1 MTGQEFDNHIIF
13 EKLEQFKNR
22 ITDSEIRESVGID
35 DIHFFET
42 SYGYF
47 LDRLGLTIPII
58 VQEAELT
65 TISQEVENALSQIN
79 TFIGNK
85 NYGHITNA
93 KNNLH
98 SAITRVRNL
107 PLPFSKN
114 DFNFSKNISNFE
126 KIVQEKYK
134 GLEKGNQDLKLLIE
148 GLNNEIINN
157 QSELKRIKT
166 ALEQKEIEL
175 QSINSTFQTDF
186 ANIKAT
192 ANQNYE
198 SDRKSFRTEFDTI
211 KQSIDSDKKIFRIEF
226 DDLKQTLNN
235 EIEEIK
241 TEINTDTTTLITEL
255 NQKLNEAK
263 KIVGVIGDVSVT
275 GNYQQI
281 ANSNK
286 TTADILRI
294 VAIILMLI
302 LSGLLIYTIWDISGD
317 TFDWTKSLI
326 RILAAA
332 ALSYPATY
340 AARESSKHRRLEI
353 LNRKAELELAAIN
366 PFIELL
372 PENKKQEIKEKLVEK
387 YFGNHSSN
395 IDNTDN
401 QKDDEVSINA
411 LDKILKTILSNIK
424 K

>member
-1 MTGQEFDNHIIF
+1 MTGQEFDNHMIF

-22 ITDSEIRESVGID
+22 ISDSEIRESVGID

-47 LDRLGLTIPII
+47 LDRLRLTIPII
-58 VQEAELT
+58 VQETELT

-114 DFNFSKNISNFE
+114 DFNFSKDISNFE

-134 GLEKGNQDLKLLIE
+134 GLGKENQNLKLSIE
-148 GLNNEIINN
+148 ELNNEIIKN
-157 QSELKRIKT
+157 QSEITRIKT
-166 ALEQKEIEL
+166 VLEQKEIEL
-175 QSINSTFQTDF
+175 QNINSTFKTDF

-198 SDRKSFRTEFDTI
+198 SDRKSFRTEFDA
-211 KQSIDSDKKIFRIEF
+211 
-226 DDLKQTLNN
+226 LKQTLNN

-241 TEINTDTTTLITEL
+241 AEIDTDTTTLITGL
-255 NQKLNEAK
+255 NQKFNEAK

-275 GNYQQI
+275 GNYQQV

-286 TTADILRI
+286 ITADILRI

-317 TFDWTKSLI
+317 TYDWTKSLI

-387 YFGNHSSN
+387 YFGNHSSI

-401 QKDDEVSINA
+401 QKDDEVSVSA

>member
-22 ITDSEIRESVGID
+22 IAENEIRESVGIE
-35 DIHFFET
+35 DINFFET

-47 LDRLGLTIPII
+47 LDRLKLTIPII
-58 VQEAELT
+58 VQETELT

-85 NYGHITNA
+85 NNGHITNA

-134 GLEKGNQDLKLLIE
+134 GLEKENQDLKQSIE
-148 GLNNEIINN
+148 GLNNEIKNN
-157 QSELKRIKT
+157 KSELTRIKT

-175 QSINSTFQTDF
+175 QNIISTFQTDF

-198 SDRKSFRTEFDTI
+198 SDRKSFRTEFDSI
-211 KQSIDSDKKIFRIEF
+211 KQSIDSDKKSFRTEF

-241 TEINTDTTTLITEL
+241 TVIDTDTTTIISEL

-286 TTADILRI
+286 KTADILRI
-294 VAIILMLI
+294 VAILLMLI

-387 YFGNHSSN
+387 YFGNHSTN
-395 IDNTDN
+395 IDNPDN
-401 QKDDEVSINA
+401 QKDDEVSING
-411 LDKILKTILSNIK
+411 LDKILRTILSNINK
-424 K
+424 

>member
-1 MTGQEFDNHIIF
+1 MTGQEFENHIIF
-13 EKLEQFKNR
+13 EKLEQFKKR
-22 ITDSEIRESVGID
+22 ISDNEIRESIGIE
-35 DIHFFET
+35 DINFFET
-42 SYGYF
+42 AYGYF
-47 LDRLGLTIPII
+47 LDRLRLTIPVI
-58 VQEAELT
+58 VQETELT
-65 TISQEVENALSQIN
+65 TISQEVESSLSQIN

-93 KNNLH
+93 KNNLY

-114 DFNFSKNISNFE
+114 DFNFSKNISTFE
-126 KIVQEKYK
+126 KIVQEKYNN
-134 GLEKGNQDLKLLIE
+134 LEKENKELKQTLDE
-148 GLNNEIINN
+148 LNNEIKSNKT
-157 QSELKRIKT
+157 ELKRIKSS
-166 ALEQKEIEL
+166 LEQKELEI
-175 QSINSTFQTDF
+175 QNINSTFQTDF

-192 ANQNYE
+192 ANQNYD
-198 SDRKSFRTEFDTI
+198 SDRKAFRTEFD
-211 KQSIDSDKKIFRIEF
+211 S
-226 DDLKQTLNN
+226 LKQNIDAEKMNFRVKFDTLMSTLNN

-241 TEINTDTTTLITEL
+241 TEIDTNTTTIIDEL
-255 NQKLNEAK
+255 NQKLVDAK
-263 KIVGVIGDVSVT
+263 NIVGVIGDVSVT

-286 TTADILRI
+286 KTADNLRL

-302 LSGLLIYTIWDISGD
+302 LSGLLIYTIWDINGD

-340 AARESSKHRRLEI
+340 AARESTKHRRLEI
-353 LNRKAELELAAIN
+353 VNRKAELELAAIN

-387 YFGNHSSN
+387 YFGNNSAN
-395 IDNTDN
+395 IDTSDN

>member
-1 MTGQEFDNHIIF
+1 MTGQEFENHLIF
-13 EKLEQFKNR
+13 DKLEQFKNR
-22 ITDSEIRESVGID
+22 ISEKEIRESVSVD

-42 SYGYF
+42 AYSYF
-47 LDRLGLTIPII
+47 QDRLKLTIPTI

-65 TISQEVENALSQIN
+65 TISQEIENSLSQIN

-85 NYGHITNA
+85 NTGHITNA
-93 KNNLH
+93 KNHLH

-126 KIVQEKYK
+126 RIVKEKYNS
-134 GLEKGNQDLKLLIE
+134 LEQENKELKSSIDE
-148 GLNNEIINN
+148 LNTEIKSNKA
-157 QSELKRIKT
+157 ELKRIST
-166 ALEQKEIEL
+166 LLTQKETEI
-175 QSINSTFQTDF
+175 QNINSTFQTDF

-192 ANQNYE
+192 ANQNYD
-198 SDRKSFRTEFDTI
+198 SDRKTFRTEFDTI
-211 KQSIDSDKKIFRIEF
+211 KQSFETEKKNFRTEF
-226 DDLKQTLNN
+226 NTIKESFNA

-241 TEINTDTTTLITEL
+241 QEIDTDTTTLISDL
-255 NQKLNEAK
+255 NQKLDDAK

-275 GNYQQI
+275 GNYKQI

-286 TTADILRI
+286 KTADNLRFI
-294 VAIILMLI
+294 AITLMLI
-302 LSGLLIYTIWDISGD
+302 LSGLLIYTIWDISGA

-387 YFGNHSSN
+387 YFGNHSVN
-395 IDNTDN
+395 VDNSDN

>member
-1 MTGQEFDNHIIF
+1 MTGQEFESHLIF
-13 EKLEQFKNR
+13 DKLEQFKKR
-22 ITDSEIRESVGID
+22 ISEKEIRESIGVD

-42 SYGYF
+42 ANSYF
-47 LDRLGLTIPII
+47 LDRLKLTIPTI
-58 VQEAELT
+58 VQESELT
-65 TISQEVENALSQIN
+65 TISQEIESALSQIN
-79 TFIGNK
+79 NFIGNK
-85 NYGHITNA
+85 NIGHITNA

-114 DFNFSKNISNFE
+114 DFNFSKNISEFE
-126 KIVQEKYK
+126 KIVQEKYD
-134 GLEKGNQDLKLLIE
+134 GLSQE
-148 GLNNEIINN
+148 NN
-157 QSELKRIKT
+157 QLKKTIEELNAEIKKSKSELKRVSTI
-166 ALEQKEIEL
+166 LEQKETEI
-175 QSINSTFQTDF
+175 QNINSTFQTEF
-186 ANIKAT
+186 TNIKAT
-192 ANQNYE
+192 ANQNHE
-198 SDRKSFRTEFDTI
+198 SDRKTFRTELDSIKQNYETEKKNFRTEFNNIKNTIGSEIGELKSGIETDTT
-211 KQSIDSDKKIFRIEF
+211 KIIN
-226 DDLKQTLNN
+226 DLKQ
-235 EIEEIK
+235 
-241 TEINTDTTTLITEL
+241 
-255 NQKLNEAK
+255 KLDDAK

-286 TTADILRI
+286 KTADNLRI
-294 VAIILMLI
+294 VAITLMLL
-302 LSGLLIYTIWDISGD
+302 LSGLLVYTIWDISGD

-340 AARESSKHRRLEI
+340 AARESTKHRRLEI

-372 PENKKQEIKEKLVEK
+372 PDNKKQEIKEKLVEK
-387 YFGNHSSN
+387 YFGNHSVN
-395 IDNTDN
+395 IDSSDN

-411 LDKILKTILSNIK
+411 LDKILKTIFSNFK

>member
-1 MTGQEFDNHIIF
+1 MTGQEFENHIIF
-13 EKLEQFKNR
+13 GKLEQFKNR
-22 ITDSEIRESVGID
+22 ISDNEVRKTIGIE
-35 DIHFFET
+35 DINFFET
-42 SYGYF
+42 AYGYF
-47 LDRLGLTIPII
+47 LDRLRLTIPII
-58 VQEAELT
+58 VQETELT
-65 TISQEVENALSQIN
+65 TISQEIESSLSQIN

-93 KNNLH
+93 KNNLY

-114 DFNFSKNISNFE
+114 DFNFSKNISTFE
-126 KIVQEKYK
+126 KIVQEKYNNIERENQQLK
-134 GLEKGNQDLKLLIE
+134 QTLED
-148 GLNNEIINN
+148 LNNEIKNN
-157 QSELKRIKT
+157 KSELKRIKT
-166 ALEQKEIEL
+166 ALEQKELEI
-175 QSINSTFQTDF
+175 QNINSTFQTDF

-192 ANQNYE
+192 ANQNYD
-198 SDRKSFRTEFDTI
+198 SDRKAFRTEFDSL
-211 KQSIDSDKKIFRIEF
+211 KQNIDTDKKNFRVEF
-226 DDLKQTLNN
+226 DSLKQTLNN

-241 TEINTDTTTLITEL
+241 TEIDTDTTTIINEL
-255 NQKLNEAK
+255 NQKLNDAK
-263 KIVGVIGDVSVT
+263 NIVGVIGDVSVT

-286 TTADILRI
+286 KTADNLRL

-302 LSGLLIYTIWDISGD
+302 LSGLLIYTIWDISGEN
-317 TFDWTKSLI
+317 FDWTKSLI

-340 AARESSKHRRLEI
+340 AARESTKHRRLEI
-353 LNRKAELELAAIN
+353 INRKAELELAAIN

-387 YFGNHSSN
+387 YFGNHSVN
-395 IDNTDN
+395 VDNSEN

-411 LDKILKTILSNIK
+411 LDKILKTILSNLK

>member
-1 MTGQEFDNHIIF
+1 MT
-13 EKLEQFKNR
+13 
-22 ITDSEIRESVGID
+22 
-35 DIHFFET
+35 
-42 SYGYF
+42 
-47 LDRLGLTIPII
+47 
-58 VQEAELT
+58 
-65 TISQEVENALSQIN
+65 
-79 TFIGNK
+79 
-85 NYGHITNA
+85 
-93 KNNLH
+93 
-98 SAITRVRNL
+98 
-107 PLPFSKN
+107 
-114 DFNFSKNISNFE
+114 
-126 KIVQEKYK
+126 
-134 GLEKGNQDLKLLIE
+134 
-148 GLNNEIINN
+148 
-157 QSELKRIKT
+157 
-166 ALEQKEIEL
+166 QKETEI
-175 QSINSTFQTDF
+175 QNINSTFQTDF

-192 ANQNYE
+192 ANQNYD
-198 SDRKSFRTEFDTI
+198 SDRKTFRTEFDTI
-211 KQSIDSDKKIFRIEF
+211 KQSYETEKKNFRTEF
-226 DDLKQTLNN
+226 DTIKESFNA

-241 TEINTDTTTLITEL
+241 QEIDTDTTTLISDL
-255 NQKLNEAK
+255 NQKLDDAK

-286 TTADILRI
+286 KTADNLRFI
-294 VAIILMLI
+294 AITLMLI
-302 LSGLLIYTIWDISGD
+302 LSGLLIYTIWDISGS

-387 YFGNHSSN
+387 YFGNHSVN
-395 IDNTDN
+395 VDNSDN